1 MKPGPRGQGVSDE
14 NDSAHQM
21 QEDLEDN
28 SFAVKRLLV
37 FVKVTG
43 ASEGVCIVGDR
54 KCVLDS

>member
-1 MKPGPRGQGVSDE
+1 MKPERRVQGASDE
-14 NDSAHQM
+14 HDSAHQM
-21 QEDLEDN
+21 QEDLDDN

-54 KCVLDS
+54 TCVLDS